1 VSQVAALRVRS
12 QGYLIRLLTIFAA
25 LLILVVLLAFGALV
39 AGWQIWA
46 SYHYRAA
53 GQAIERRDF
62 EEAHAHLALCLE
74 IWPRSGETH
83 FETARAA
90 RRAGRYADA
99 ERHLKICKE
108 LKWVPQAT
116 DLEYVLLQIQ
126 RGNLKT
132 NEVIA
137 VDWVKRDHPD
147 SVLILEALAQGYLK
161 NYDLIKA
168 IQCLNLWLEKE
179 PDTVQALIW
188 RGDAFERMRR
198 MDEAIEDYRRAAQI
212 DPESDDARRLLGTFL
227 VSSHHAADAA
237 PHFEWLYERR
247 PDDPAIL
254 LGLARCKHE
263 MGQVEEALRLLD
275 LLLGADPRN
284 PQALAERGKLALQQ
298 GDRAEAEALLRKA
311 ADLAPYE
318 QEIVFSFLLCL
329 EQLGEVE
336 EAKIWRARLDHIEA
350 DLDRMKDV
358 MHQLRLAPQ
367 DPMLRLEA
375 GKLLIQ
381 NGQDQEGLR
390 WLDSALQQ
398 DPAHGATRDFLAQYF
413 EKRGDLRRAKY
424 YRRTANA
431 EGITNPIDEALPLLP
446 REMR

>member
-1 VSQVAALRVRS
+1 
-12 QGYLIRLLTIFAA
+12 LIVGVLGLVA
-25 LLILVVLLAFGALV
+25 LLGCALYI
-39 AGWQIWA
+39 AGWQIWG

-53 GQAIERRDF
+53 RQAIERRDF

-74 IWPRSGETH
+74 VWPRSGETH

-116 DLEYVLLQIQ
+116 DLEYVLLQVQ
-126 RGNLKT
+126 RGNPKAYEATAL
-132 NEVIA
+132 
-137 VDWVKRDHPD
+137 DWVQRDHPD

-227 VSSHHAADAA
+227 VSSHHADDAA
-237 PHFEWLYERR
+237 PHFERLYERH

-263 MGQVEEALRLLD
+263 LGQVEEALRLLD
-275 LLLGADPRN
+275 LLLEGDPRN
-284 PQALAERGKLALQQ
+284 PQALAERGKLALQH
-298 GDRAEAEALLRKA
+298 GDRDEAEAFLRKA
-311 ADLAPYE
+311 ADLAPHE
-318 QEIVFSFLLCL
+318 QEIVFSFVLCL
-329 EQLGEVE
+329 EQLGKVE
-336 EAKIWRARLDHIEA
+336 EAKTWRARLTQIEA
-350 DLDRMKDV
+350 DLDRMKEV
-358 MHQLRLAPQ
+358 MQKIRLTHQ

-381 NGQDQEGLR
+381 NGQNQEGLR

-398 DPAHGATRDFLAQYF
+398 DPAHGPTRDFLAQYF

-431 EGITNPIDEALPLLP
+431 EETTNPIKEALPFVP
-446 REMR
+446 REMP

>member
-1 VSQVAALRVRS
+1 MSQVATPVVRS
-12 QGYLIRLLTIFAA
+12 WSKNIRLSVFAA
-25 LLILVVLLAFGALV
+25 GILGLLGSLGFVLYI
-39 AGWQIWA
+39 AGWQIWG

-53 GQAIERRDF
+53 RQAIERRDF
-62 EEAHAHLALCLE
+62 EEAHAHLALCLD

-90 RRAGRYADA
+90 RRAGRYAEA
-99 ERHLKICKE
+99 ERHLKTCKE

-137 VDWVKRDHPD
+137 EDWVKRDHPD

-179 PDTVQALIW
+179 PHTVQALIW
-188 RGDAFERMRR
+188 RGDAYERMRR
-198 MDEAIEDYRRAAQI
+198 LDDAIADYRQAVEL
-212 DPESDDARRLLGTFL
+212 DPDNEDARRLLGASL
-227 VSSHHAADAA
+227 LSSHHAVDAVA
-237 PHFEWLYERR
+237 HFEWLYARR
-247 PDDPAIL
+247 PGDPAII
-254 LGLARCKHE
+254 LGLGRCKYE
-263 MGQVEEALRLLD
+263 IGQSEEALRLLD
-275 LLLGADPRN
+275 LALEANPRD
-284 PQALAERGKLALQQ
+284 PQALGERGKLALQL
-298 GDRAEAEALLRKA
+298 GDVAKAESCLRKA

-318 QEIVFSFLLCL
+318 EEIVFSLVSCL
-329 EQLGEVE
+329 EQQDKAQ
-336 EAKIWRARLDHIEA
+336 EAKTWRARLTQIEA
-350 DLDRMKDV
+350 DLDRMKEV
-358 MHQLRLAPQ
+358 MQKIRLAPQ

-398 DPAHGATRDFLAQYF
+398 DSAHGPTRDFLAQYF

-431 EGITNPIDEALPLLP
+431 EGLTNPIDEALPFLP
-446 REMR
+446 REMP